1 MEYTPLQE
9 ILNKY
14 ADVVI
19 NFALNGGEGIKE
31 KETVFLMV
39 PESAKPLL
47 ITLQAAVL
55 KSGAYPVV
63 YFMPNEMQR
72 GFTELSRQYYEL
84 ANEDQ
89 LNFFPDK
96 YMKGLVD
103 QADHLV
109 GILAE
114 ADKHDLEGIDSKKI
128 MTRQKAFTP
137 YKNWRFEKEDRGE
150 LTWTLALYGTSAM
163 ADEVGMSLEEYWNE
177 IIKAC
182 YLEEPD
188 PVQKWREV
196 MGEISRVKNKLNEL
210 NIEKIRVKSENT
222 DLLVGLGENR
232 RWLGGSGRNI
242 PSFEVFISPDCRM
255 TEGHIYFNQ
264 PLYRY
269 GNLIKDVRLEFKEGR
284 VVKAEAKQGEQVLK
298 DMIAVENADK
308 IGEFSLTDGRLS
320 HITKFMAETLYDEN
334 AGGEFGNTHL
344 ALGSAYKDSYRGDP
358 SKPAKEQWEEWG
370 FNDSVIHTDII
381 STENRVV
388 TAYLK
393 DKSEKI
399 IYRDGKFVI

>member
-1 MEYTPLQE
+1 MNYIPSNE

-14 ADVVI
+14 ADVII
-19 NFALNGGEGIKE
+19 NFALNGGEGIKA
-31 KETVFLMV
+31 KESVFLMV

-47 ITLQAAVL
+47 LAMHAAVL
-55 KSGAYPVV
+55 KSGAYPIV
-63 YFMPNEMQR
+63 YYMPNEMQR

-96 YMKGLVD
+96 YLKGFVD

-137 YKNWRFEKEDRGE
+137 YKDWRFQKEDRGE
-150 LTWTLALYGTSAM
+150 LTWTLALYGTPAM
-163 ADEVGMSLEEYWNE
+163 AKEVGMTLEDYWNE

-182 YLEEPD
+182 YLEQPN
-188 PVQKWREV
+188 PVHKWREV
-196 MGEISRVKNKLNEL
+196 MMEISRVKNKLNEL
-210 NIEKIRVKSENT
+210 KIEKLHVRSENT
-222 DLLVGLGENR
+222 DLIVGIGDNR
-232 RWLGGSGRNI
+232 KWLGGSGRNI
-242 PSFEVFISPDCRM
+242 PSFEVFISPDWRL
-255 TEGHIYFNQ
+255 TEGYIYFNQ

-269 GNLIKDVRLEFKEGR
+269 GNLIKDVRLEFKNGK
-284 VVKAEAKQGEQVLK
+284 VVKVEAKQGEQVLK
-298 DMIAVENADK
+298 DMVAVENADK

-334 AGGEFGNTHL
+334 AGGEYGNTHV
-344 ALGSAYKDSYRGDP
+344 ALGSAYKDSYTGDP
-358 SKPAKEQWEEWG
+358 SKPTKEQWEKWG

-393 DKSEKI
+393 DGSEKV
-399 IYRDGKFVI
+399 IYKDGKFVI

>member
-1 MEYTPLQE
+1 MNYIPSNE

-14 ADVVI
+14 ADVII
-19 NFALNGGEGIKE
+19 NFALNGGEGIKA
-31 KETVFLMV
+31 KESVFLMV

-47 ITLQAAVL
+47 ISIQEAVL
-55 KSGAYPVV
+55 KSGAYPIV
-63 YFMPNEMQR
+63 YYMPNEMQR

-96 YMKGLVD
+96 YLKGFVD

-163 ADEVGMSLEEYWNE
+163 ADEVGMTLEEYWNE

-196 MGEISRVKNKLNEL
+196 MMEISRVKNKLNEL
-210 NIEKIRVKSENT
+210 KIEKLHVRSENT
-222 DLLVGLGENR
+222 DLIVG
-232 RWLGGSGRNI
+232 
-242 PSFEVFISPDCRM
+242 
-255 TEGHIYFNQ
+255 
-264 PLYRY
+264 
-269 GNLIKDVRLEFKEGR
+269 
-284 VVKAEAKQGEQVLK
+284 
-298 DMIAVENADK
+298 
-308 IGEFSLTDGRLS
+308 IG
-320 HITKFMAETLYDEN
+320 
-334 AGGEFGNTHL
+334 
-344 ALGSAYKDSYRGDP
+344 
-358 SKPAKEQWEEWG
+358 
-370 FNDSVIHTDII
+370 
-381 STENRVV
+381 
-388 TAYLK
+388 
-393 DKSEKI
+393 
-399 IYRDGKFVI
+399 